1 MKTQYWTITASA
13 LLLALLSACNNDN
26 GGGGGTP
33 PPTSS
38 NQLQSIASNNGTAEA
53 AAITDQA
60 SLQQDIISLFGNA
73 DGEPVPVNSGDSLQD
88 VINRAA
94 GQ

>member
-13 LLLALLSACNNDN
+13 LLFALLSACDNNN
-26 GGGGGTP
+26 GGGGGT

-38 NQLQSIASNNGTAEA
+38 NQLQSIASNNGTAES

-73 DGEPVPVNSGDSLQD
+73 DAEPVPVNSGDSLQD